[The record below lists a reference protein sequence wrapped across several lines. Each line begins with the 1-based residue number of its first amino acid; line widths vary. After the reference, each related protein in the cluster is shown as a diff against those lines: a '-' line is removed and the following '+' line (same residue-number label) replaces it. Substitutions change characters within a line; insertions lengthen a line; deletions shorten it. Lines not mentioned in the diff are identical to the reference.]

1 MEGDGAAPTV
11 PEGRRKYV
19 YANANTARR
28 FKDRGESAAYARR
41 LATGSYVSVELLG
54 VVEMTDIA
62 GAIGANEAPYA
73 EALIREA
80 VRDSTDYLESLA
92 KTFRNGTVRCRV
104 TQGRPGD
111 IIIAAAASD
120 KDTLIAMATHGRS
133 GMSRWLLGSVTEKVL
148 RGTSNPLLVAH
159 ASEAAKTEGEAVLS
173 SVIVP
178 LDGSGIAETILSP
191 VATLA
196 KALGL
201 QVILIRVYGLPL
213 ATYGGDDYYVPD
225 YLELKDQIKDDAD
238 GYLSSRAS
246 LLRAAQGVADVSTV
260 AVEGSAADAILSF
273 ARKTPDNLVAMSP
286 YGRSGLQR
294 WVLGSVTEK
303 VVRRCE
309 DPVLIVRGA

>member
-1 MEGDGAAPTV
+1 MFTRMLIPLDGS
-11 PEGRRKYV
+11 K
-19 YANANTARR
+19 TA
-28 FKDRGESAAYARR
+28 EQVLPYARR
-41 LATGSYVSVELLG
+41 LATVSDVSVELLG

-62 GAIGANEAPYA
+62 GDIGANEAPYA

-92 KTFRNGTVRCRV
+92 KTFRNGTVRCSV

-111 IIIAAAASD
+111 IIIAAAAAD

-133 GMSRWLLGSVTEKVL
+133 GVSRWLLGSVTEKVL
-148 RGTSNPLLVAH
+148 RGTSNPLLVVH
-159 ASEAAKTEGEAVLS
+159 APEDSKTEGEAVWS

-178 LDGSGIAETILSP
+178 LDGSDIAEAILSP

-201 QVILIRVYGLPL
+201 QVILIRIYGLPL

-246 LLRAAQGVADVSTV
+246 LLRAQGVADVSTV